1 MTFELNSSLFSVLL
15 AVTFFPVVP
24 LLHIILIRFFKNK
37 QSPFY
42 FLVCSCLFYGLT
54 WFGSVFYIIGFSS
67 TFGAEMIGGFSTVA
81 FFSLGYAEI
90 FSMVC
95 RGFSLRI
102 MIDTFLR
109 GPLTIDQVVSN
120 YGDGQGVDWM
130 IKKRISGIES
140 MGLVKW
146 KNNQL
151 VISSNQAFLFGKL
164 GLWFKRTLKLGL
176 GG

>member
-1 MTFELNSSLFSVLL
+1 
-15 AVTFFPVVP
+15 
-24 LLHIILIRFFKNK
+24 
-37 QSPFY
+37 
-42 FLVCSCLFYGLT
+42 
-54 WFGSVFYIIGFSS
+54 
-67 TFGAEMIGGFSTVA
+67 
-81 FFSLGYAEI
+81 
-90 FSMVC
+90 
-95 RGFSLRI
+95 